1 MHLCMCKWK
10 QSNQRLEN
18 SHATRKNNIGTCGN
32 FDWQHGI
39 SPTTIMGFEKNML
52 APKLEISLPKMAVIM
67 FSQHDADGV
76 RMAMEWEVSLPK
88 TRLQQLQ
95 LMAALCLL
103 PFWEEAPWS
112 LPWFGFQVGAHG
124 HWPGAAFS
132 WECHLCNGVQFLG
145 NWPPMVSHSHYKLGW
160 LDFWSWWAKSKTCI
174 PVWNTFGT
182 TTLGFHPPPIWSSQ
196 WWLVGLAC
204 GTPWVC
210 HTGSSLVGFF
220 ILAPQHLAHGG
231 LIEAGGCEWL
241 GLVFL
246 EIKIVGKCRSCLIEP
261 YVVKNRTHWNAKK
274 GYGKLHATFTWQ
286 RTWFLY
292 SCLSLCIAI
301 WQKKAANQ

>member
-1 MHLCMCKWK
+1 MAYLQPKLWALKKH
-10 QSNQRLEN
+10 
-18 SHATRKNNIGTCGN
+18 
-32 FDWQHGI
+32 
-39 SPTTIMGFEKNML
+39 ML

-210 HTGSSLVGFF
+210 HTGLLLLGWQ
-220 ILAPQHLAHGG
+220 LLDGLLHLGSPALGPWWLDRSWRLWVAG
-231 LIEAGGCEWL
+231 LGVPWDQNCGEM
-241 GLVFL
+241 
-246 EIKIVGKCRSCLIEP
+246 
-261 YVVKNRTHWNAKK
+261 
-274 GYGKLHATFTWQ
+274 
-286 RTWFLY
+286 
-292 SCLSLCIAI
+292 
-301 WQKKAANQ
+301 